1 MTRLIGFWD
10 ADADPKNTMS
20 NMGSGSEWTQK
31 RLREVCRAVGGGT
44 PSRAQPKFWNG
55 EIPWASVKDFKDDA
69 VFLLDTEEH
78 ITREGVAS
86 SATTLVPE
94 NTPVVCTRMAV
105 GRCALTT
112 QPTAINQDLKA
123 LLLQEDF
130 DRRFFIRLLRHH
142 GPELDRVSVGST
154 VRGITLSDL
163 LSLPLRYPEQK
174 AEQSRIAAVLDT
186 VDEAIAKTEAV
197 IAKLKQVRAGLL
209 HDLLTRGLDE
219 HGQLRDPIAHPEQ
232 FQDSPLGRIPRVWIL
247 EPLGVRLQRNAG
259 TIQTGPFGS
268 QLHAHEYTTDGVPV
282 IMPQDILEGGFD
294 DTHIARIPTARA
306 HELKRH
312 RVRSGDLIFARRGD
326 LSRCAAVIEREVGWL
341 CGTGCLLMRFEQAS
355 LSPSWL
361 SLAYRH
367 DFGQRQIAAR
377 AVGTTMVNLNTTLL
391 AYLQFAFPQKEE
403 QEEVVRRVAEADALI
418 ENESANLAKLGLLK
432 SGLMTDL
439 PTGRVRA
446 PEEIAVAS

>member
-1 MTRLIGFWD
+1 MR
-10 ADADPKNTMS
+10 
-20 NMGSGSEWTQK
+20 
-31 RLREVCRAVGGGT
+31 
-44 PSRAQPKFWNG
+44 
-55 EIPWASVKDFKDDA
+55 
-69 VFLLDTEEH
+69 
-78 ITREGVAS
+78 
-86 SATTLVPE
+86 SATTSWPE
-94 NTPVVCTRMAV
+94 RLLGELMDIARQTVMPGAFPNEQFLHFSIPAWDERRAPALEV
-105 GRCALTT
+105 GASIGSAKISVT
-112 QPTAINQDLKA
+112 QPT
-123 LLLQEDF
+123 LLVSKLNP
-130 DRRFFIRLLRHH
+130 RIPRVVHVKNPVGLRHCASTEFI
-142 GPELDRVSVGST
+142 PYVAKDDSVSLEFFRWFLQSSLFQRKLERIATGST
-154 VRGITLSDL
+154 NSHTRARPGETLRWSVPCPTLED
-163 LSLPLRYPEQK
+163 Q
-174 AEQSRIAAVLDT
+174 QRIAAVLDT
-186 VDEAIAKTEAV
+186 VDEMIAKTESV

-209 HDLLTRGLDE
+209 RDLLTRGLDE
-219 HGQLRDPIAHPEQ
+219 HGQLRDPSAYPEQ
-232 FQDSPLGRIPRVWIL
+232 FHDSPLGRIPRVWIL
-247 EPLGVRLQRNAG
+247 EPLGVRLQRNTG

-306 HELKRH
+306 HELERH

-391 AYLQFAFPQKEE
+391 AYLQFAFPRKEE
-403 QEEVVRRVAEADALI
+403 QEEVVRRVAKADALI

-439 PTGRVRA
+439 LTGHVRV
-446 PEEIAVAS
+446 PERVTVAS